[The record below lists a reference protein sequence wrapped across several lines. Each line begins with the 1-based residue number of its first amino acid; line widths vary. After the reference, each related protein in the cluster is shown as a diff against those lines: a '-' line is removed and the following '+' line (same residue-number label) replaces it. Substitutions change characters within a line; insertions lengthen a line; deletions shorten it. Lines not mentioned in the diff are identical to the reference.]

1 MTRGDPVTT
10 FQKQSETCESLGAI
24 LEETN
29 SRQGFSN
36 IVLTFS
42 LDSIKDGMKRSFS
55 SAGSINT
62 SITTTAFKG
71 DNLWLQ
77 CDS

>member
-24 LEETN
+24 LGETN

-36 IVLTFS
+36 IVLTFNWN
-42 LDSIKDGMKRSFS
+42 GRSVVPE
-55 SAGSINT
+55 ALT
-62 SITTTAFKG
+62 H
-71 DNLWLQ
+71 Q
-77 CDS
+77 